1 VYADE
6 GMYEEGLEELGW
18 EHFLTVYEVCC
29 TVKVTLREDK
39 QEKRKRELNKFGT
52 TLKPNM
58 DQYPEKLGRL
68 FERWGWWWWWWK
80 TTYQQAVSKFG
91 MDQVFQVM
99 IAFLQIYLLCCAKVQ
114 QCGGCI
120 LPFVA

>member
-1 VYADE
+1 MRA
-6 GMYEEGLEELGW
+6 
-18 EHFLTVYEVCC
+18 FLTVYEVCC

-68 FERWGWWWWWWK
+68 FER
-80 TTYQQAVSKFG
+80 
-91 MDQVFQVM
+91 
-99 IAFLQIYLLCCAKVQ
+99 
-114 QCGGCI
+114 
-120 LPFVA
+120 

>member
-1 VYADE
+1 MGLVRLSTYHGYSKNLDE
-6 GMYEEGLEELGW
+6 FSILFPPPTHVTCEMTKPQNLYVEKYEI
-18 EHFLTVYEVCC
+18 VEVGC

-68 FERWGWWWWWWK
+68 FER
-80 TTYQQAVSKFG
+80 
-91 MDQVFQVM
+91 
-99 IAFLQIYLLCCAKVQ
+99 
-114 QCGGCI
+114 
-120 LPFVA
+120 